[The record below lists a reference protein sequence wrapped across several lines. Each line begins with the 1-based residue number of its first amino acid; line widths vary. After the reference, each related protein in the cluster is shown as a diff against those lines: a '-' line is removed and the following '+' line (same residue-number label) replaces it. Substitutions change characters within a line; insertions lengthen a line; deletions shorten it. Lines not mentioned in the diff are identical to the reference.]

1 MEVFC
6 RNLPVSITETQVKT
20 LFRPYLA
27 KLAIYTYH
35 CRKLKGKGCAI
46 LVILDV
52 EKGEKFLVNH
62 GQTKPGAEG
71 FRQVRQKI
79 HHQRRPIN
87 CSRST
92 NLPDPYLLQSLQEE
106 ERGRLSAARSFKSKP
121 ATVQLKASQRR
132 FDAVG
137 LLCGR
142 WAYVGDDL
150 VFSSQ
155 YEESQF
161 RSGEMIFGSRS
172 MTFILDPVNNRLPR
186 HRIDIS
192 YSCIESTTTGNLTA
206 PSVTLSL
213 SEAPKMFE
221 ILNTPEAEDD
231 PLAAAMRGL
240 NIKTASTPKPQMTL
254 LNSALS
260 KGRYDRLSFGLKFQL
275 QRLAQ
280 NGYLPPTSVVE
291 LLDLVANLAKLSTDA
306 TMVDSVRRL
315 FNQIPYPGP
324 DTEASELSFKSLS
337 NYLRQNQG
345 SISQERSYSSGLAE
359 TYDHLCFVHR
369 ATVTPAGTY
378 LDGPDLEVKNRV
390 LRKYSDFSN
399 HFLQVSFLDEDGES
413 VRFDRNASL
422 HEIYHV
428 RFKKVLEGVINI
440 AGRGYEF
447 LGFSH
452 SSLRSQTCWFMAPF
466 VLNEE
471 LLYAKLVIAKLGNF
485 SHIRSPAKCA
495 ARIGQAFSQTFSSI
509 SLPPEAFSV
518 LKDVERNGRVFSDGC
533 GTCSLSVL
541 QRIHYEYAQ
550 SRTTKPTLFQIRF
563 AGAKGMISLDS
574 RLQGDALCLRE
585 SMIKFE
591 GTGVTDIEICGA
603 SSRPLSMYLN
613 RQLIKILE
621 DLGVPVDPFLELQAN
636 AVDQLRS
643 ITLSPINAA
652 SFLQR
657 NGIGKSARVSWLI
670 RKLYY
675 LGLQFNQDDF
685 LRNILEA
692 AVLIQLRELKY
703 RSRILVEKG
712 VTLYGI
718 MDETNYL
725 EEGQIYCCFD
735 GEEGISILQGRVV
748 ITRCP
753 ALHPGDVQLVDAV
766 NIPSDSPLGA
776 LQNCVVFS
784 SQGQRDLPSML
795 SGGDLDGDLYNIIF
809 DENLYPKRISEP
821 ADYPIVDPIDIH
833 RIVNRSDM
841 TDFFVLF
848 MENDQLGRIA
858 TMHQTLADLK
868 KDGTFDPD
876 CIMLAGLHSSAVDF
890 SKTGIPAD
898 IKQIPRQ
905 PSNIRPDFQAPGPR
919 LLIEEDIKLV
929 EEDLDRSEARN
940 EIDDILDNDQS
951 QMRYYKSQKALGKL
965 YRAIDEKEFCEQIK
979 TQSLSSGNRRS
990 IIDTVWKWVQ
1000 EQTTL
1005 IQWKHLTDLA
1015 MDIKE
1020 AYEENLVETMLR
1032 YSTHPPHYLSEVEVC
1047 AGSILGKNGAQ
1058 SHRQREFSVGMKE
1071 QYERDVAYTV
1081 ACITQG
1087 EDGAGTNQALER
1099 SIACLAVG
1107 CTRVRVRKK
1116 VGELVSFAWVAA
1128 AVCLKEVERLRGS

>member
-1 MEVFC
+1 M
-6 RNLPVSITETQVKT
+6 KT

-240 NIKTASTPKPQMTL
+240 NIKTASTPKRKRVTALSKLHQTVVSSCLCYRINLRSSADMLAFQRLTSLPDIPPSISWPTSIVRTLDFSAQMTL

-440 AGRGYEF
+440 AGRGYEVCRRG
-447 LGFSH
+447 LDY
-452 SSLRSQTCWFMAPF
+452 
-466 VLNEE
+466 
-471 LLYAKLVIAKLGNF
+471 LL
-485 SHIRSPAKCA
+485 
-495 ARIGQAFSQTFSSI
+495 
-509 SLPPEAFSV
+509 
-518 LKDVERNGRVFSDGC
+518 
-533 GTCSLSVL
+533 L
-541 QRIHYEYAQ
+541 Q
-550 SRTTKPTLFQIRF
+550 
-563 AGAKGMISLDS
+563 
-574 RLQGDALCLRE
+574 
-585 SMIKFE
+585 
-591 GTGVTDIEICGA
+591 
-603 SSRPLSMYLN
+603 
-613 RQLIKILE
+613 
-621 DLGVPVDPFLELQAN
+621 
-636 AVDQLRS
+636 
-643 ITLSPINAA
+643 
-652 SFLQR
+652 
-657 NGIGKSARVSWLI
+657 
-670 RKLYY
+670 
-675 LGLQFNQDDF
+675 
-685 LRNILEA
+685 
-692 AVLIQLRELKY
+692 
-703 RSRILVEKG
+703 
-712 VTLYGI
+712 
-718 MDETNYL
+718 
-725 EEGQIYCCFD
+725 
-735 GEEGISILQGRVV
+735 
-748 ITRCP
+748 
-753 ALHPGDVQLVDAV
+753 
-766 NIPSDSPLGA
+766 
-776 LQNCVVFS
+776 
-784 SQGQRDLPSML
+784 
-795 SGGDLDGDLYNIIF
+795 
-809 DENLYPKRISEP
+809 
-821 ADYPIVDPIDIH
+821 
-833 RIVNRSDM
+833 
-841 TDFFVLF
+841 
-848 MENDQLGRIA
+848 
-858 TMHQTLADLK
+858 
-868 KDGTFDPD
+868 
-876 CIMLAGLHSSAVDF
+876 
-890 SKTGIPAD
+890 
-898 IKQIPRQ
+898 
-905 PSNIRPDFQAPGPR
+905 
-919 LLIEEDIKLV
+919 
-929 EEDLDRSEARN
+929 
-940 EIDDILDNDQS
+940 
-951 QMRYYKSQKALGKL
+951 
-965 YRAIDEKEFCEQIK
+965 
-979 TQSLSSGNRRS
+979 
-990 IIDTVWKWVQ
+990 
-1000 EQTTL
+1000 
-1005 IQWKHLTDLA
+1005 
-1015 MDIKE
+1015 
-1020 AYEENLVETMLR
+1020 
-1032 YSTHPPHYLSEVEVC
+1032 
-1047 AGSILGKNGAQ
+1047 
-1058 SHRQREFSVGMKE
+1058 
-1071 QYERDVAYTV
+1071 
-1081 ACITQG
+1081 
-1087 EDGAGTNQALER
+1087 
-1099 SIACLAVG
+1099 LAV
-1107 CTRVRVRKK
+1107 
-1116 VGELVSFAWVAA
+1116 AW
-1128 AVCLKEVERLRGS
+1128 LN